1 MGRFFFHPDPQ
12 PGKVILLPPEEAHH
26 LEVQRIAPQKDILVG
41 DGKGKLYRGILQGR
55 EREGAFV
62 LVVEKVREEDPPY
75 PLFIWQSFLK
85 SPTRMDWLVEKL
97 AEIGVTKIG
106 LFPAERSV
114 RERISEEKMQRLQR
128 IVINACKQSGRV
140 WFPVVQVFTSWE
152 EFLST
157 LSAAKGGTLFLAD
170 PSGEENLLR
179 TLKKGDIRCL
189 LGLIIGPEG
198 DLTEKEKGDLS
209 ALGARPVSL
218 GRKILRSET
227 AALVGAALL
236 SSFLEEKLCG

>member
-1 MGRFFFHPDPQ
+1 MSRFFFHPNPQ

-26 LEVQRIAPQKDILVG
+26 LEVQRIPPQKDILVS

-62 LVVEKVREEDPPY
+62 LVVEKVKEEDPPY

-106 LFPAERSV
+106 FFPAERSV
-114 RERISEEKMQRLQR
+114 RERISEEKMQRLWR
-128 IVINACKQSGRV
+128 IAINACKQSGRA
-140 WFPVVQVFTSWE
+140 WFPVVQVFNSWE

-157 LSAAKGGTLFLAD
+157 LSAVRKGTLFLAD
-170 PSGEENLLR
+170 PSEEENLPR
-179 TLKKGDIRCL
+179 TLKKEDIRCP

-198 DLTEKEKGDLS
+198 DLTEKEKRDLS
-209 ALGARPVSL
+209 ALGVRSVSL
-218 GRKILRSET
+218 GKKILRSET
-227 AALVGAALL
+227 AALVGAILL